1 MKRLFF
7 LAALAGLAL
16 STQAAKKKVVKPMK
30 LVPARVIQPTMT
42 EIEDLDVNELNRL
55 PLHTTFFAYENEA
68 LALQGDRTKSKNFL
82 SLHGTW
88 KFNWVEN
95 RDQRPADFFEPNL
108 DDSSWGTIP
117 VPGIWEMNGYGDPIY
132 VNPGFAWK
140 THFDGKPPRVPVK
153 DNHVGSYRRSF
164 TIPADWNGK
173 QVIAHFG
180 SVTSCIYLYVNG
192 KFVGYAEDS
201 KVAAEFDITPFVK
214 AGEENLIAFQV
225 FRWCDGSW
233 CEDQDFW
240 RLSGVARD
248 CFLYARNKEM
258 HVDDLKITA
267 SLTKDYKQGHL
278 WINAKK
284 SNPEVEILWELLDAD
299 GKSVEKGFGV
309 EEVYGLN
316 INKWTAEMPYLYTLV
331 AKLYQT
337 TPTIKK
343 LYQTNQGC
351 LESPY
356 EKIYS
361 ELAKQQPIEV
371 IPVKV
376 GFRRVEIKNSQLL
389 VNGKPILIKGANRHE
404 IDPDGGYV
412 VSRERMIQDIQIMK
426 RLNINAVRTC
436 HYPDDPIW
444 YDLCDEYGL
453 YVTAE
458 ANQES
463 HGFQYGDDAEAKK
476 PTFAKQILE
485 RNQHNVAA
493 HFNHP
498 SVIVWSLG
506 NETVNGPNFEAA
518 YEWVKKADQSRPC
531 QWEQAGKTGWNT
543 DIYCPMYRTPAE
555 CEAYCKNDSLTKPL
569 IQCEYN
575 HTMGNSGGG
584 LKEYWELIRKY
595 PKYQGGYIW
604 DFVDQALHRN
614 INPKNLTASLD
625 ELNKVANLPYS
636 ELNKIHYTYGGD
648 YNDYDYSD
656 NNFNNNGIIGPDRQ
670 LNPHAYEVAYQ
681 YQNIWV
687 KPVGDIAKTL
697 TVEVFN
703 EYFFRDLSNYKMTW
717 TMLVDGCVF
726 EKGVIDNLDIAP
738 QQSKTYEIL
747 FPIDEPDGFSTE
759 ILLNIEITQKEA
771 ESLLEKGHRVAFFQI
786 PVRQNKDLLFNDS
799 EDRDLYDFE
808 QIFGMK
814 TIGALSKSKIK
825 IDNKKKSDEITVW
838 NNNFSIKFDKTTGL
852 LKQYQAYGNDLLGE
866 GGTLRPNFWRAPTDN
881 DMGAKLHQFFKVW
894 KDPKMTLTELTS
906 SYDKKK
912 NEATVKAVYDMPDVK
927 AQLMM
932 AYVIDDGGS
941 IHVFEKMTTDPEAKV
956 EKMFRYGVVMDLPYD
971 FDQSKYYGRGPIENY
986 GDRKDCMPVGIYQ
999 QTADEQ
1005 FFPYI
1010 RPQETGTKSDIRW
1023 WYQTNKNGVG
1033 LRVQASGTFSA
1044 SALHYNI
1051 SDLDEGEEKHQRH
1064 SPDVPKSKYTELTL
1078 DLEHAGVGGIDSWS
1092 NKAEAQPP
1100 YRVEYKDR
1108 LFKFWLIPVVK

>member
-7 LAALAGLAL
+7 LAALAGLAV
-16 STQAAKKKVVKPMK
+16 SAQAAKKKVVKAMK
-30 LVPARVIQPTMT
+30 LVPATVVQPTMT
-42 EIEDLDVNELNRL
+42 EIEDLDVNEINRL
-55 PLHTTFFAYENEA
+55 PLHTTFFAYENEE
-68 LALQGDRTKSKNFL
+68 LALKGDRTKSKNFL

-95 RDQRPADFFEPNL
+95 RDQRPTDFFEPNL

-192 KFVGYAEDS
+192 QFVGYAEDS

-214 AGEENLIAFQV
+214 AGEDNLIAFQV

-248 CFLYARNKEM
+248 CFLYARNKQF
-258 HVDDLKITA
+258 HVEDLKVITSLDDNYDKGILNA
-267 SLTKDYKQGHL
+267 SAKLTST
-278 WINAKK
+278 AA
-284 SNPEVEILWELLDAD
+284 VEYELLDAQ
-299 GKSVEKGFGV
+299 GKLIGKTLPVNSDKQVIWVWQDNAKH
-309 EEVYGLN
+309 
-316 INKWTAEMPYLYTLV
+316 WTAETPYLYTL
-331 AKLYQT
+331 
-337 TPTIKK
+337 
-343 LYQTNQGC
+343 
-351 LESPY
+351 
-356 EKIYS
+356 
-361 ELAKQQPIEV
+361 LAKVYPVVEKKGKAIVSKQDPIEV
-371 IPVKV
+371 ISVKV

-518 YEWVKKADQSRPC
+518 YEWVKKADPSRPC
-531 QWEQAGKTGWNT
+531 QWEQAKTAWNT

-555 CEAYCKNDSLTKPL
+555 CEAYCKDDKQTKPL

-625 ELNKVANLPYS
+625 ELNKIANLSYP

-656 NNFNNNGIIGPDRQ
+656 NNFNCNGIIGPDRQ

-687 KPVGDIAKTL
+687 KPVGNIAETQK
-697 TVEVFN
+697 VEVFN
-703 EYFFRDLSNYKMTW
+703 EYFFRDLSSYKMGW
-717 TMLVDGCVF
+717 LLQVDGNFVQ
-726 EKGVIDNLDIAP
+726 KGFIDDLDVAP
-738 QQSKTYEIL
+738 QTKKTYQIPFNLEKIEDDEAEIMLLVL
-747 FPIDEPDGFSTE
+747 FY
-759 ILLNIEITQKEA
+759 NKQKEP
-771 ESLLEKGHRVAFFQI
+771 LMDDRQHVAFAQI
-786 PVRQNKDLLFNDS
+786 PVRKWGHHCC
-799 EDRDLYDFE
+799 DFE
-808 QIFGMK
+808 VPSMAI
-814 TIGALSKSKIK
+814 ANSKIK
-825 IDNKKKSDEITVW
+825 VENKKKSDEITVW
-838 NNNFSIKFDKTTGL
+838 NANFNIKFDKTTGL
-852 LKQYQAYGNDLLGE
+852 LKQYKAYGNDLLGE

-881 DMGAKLHQFFKVW
+881 DMGAQLHKFFKVW

-927 AQLMM
+927 AQLTM
-932 AYVIDDGGS
+932 AYVIVNGGA
-941 IHVFEKMTTDPEAKV
+941 IHVFEKMTTAPEAKV
-956 EKMFRYGVVMDLPYD
+956 EKMFRYGVVIDMPYD
-971 FDQSKYYGRGPIENY
+971 FELSNYYGRGPIENY
-986 GDRKDCMPVGIYQ
+986 ADRKEGVYLTQ
-999 QTADEQ
+999 FWQKADEQ

-1010 RPQETGTKSDIRW
+1010 RPQETGTKSDIRR

-1078 DLEHAGVGGIDSWS
+1078 DLEHAGVGGISSW
-1092 NKAEAQPP
+1092 NRNAEALPP

-1108 LFKFWLIPVVK
+1108 LFKFWLIPVVKTAK

>member
-1 MKRLFF
+1 MKKVLF
-7 LAALAGLAL
+7 LAALLGTAVCA
-16 STQAAKKKVVKPMK
+16 QAAKKKVVKAMK
-30 LVPARVIQPTMT
+30 LVPATVVQPTMT
-42 EIEDLDVNELNRL
+42 EIEDLDVNEINRL
-55 PLHTTFFAYENEA
+55 PLHTTFFAYENEE
-68 LALQGDRTKSKNFL
+68 LALKGDRTKSKNFL

-95 RDQRPADFFEPNL
+95 RDQRPTDFFEPNL

-164 TIPADWNGK
+164 TIPADWDGK

-248 CFLYARNKEM
+248 CFLYARNKEV
-258 HVDDLKITA
+258 HIDNLQYIA
-267 SLTKDYKQGHL
+267 SLDDYGFGTL
-278 WINAKK
+278 
-284 SNPEVEILWELLDAD
+284 EVIKECTAP
-299 GKSVEKGFGV
+299 VEKGMTFELFDANG
-309 EEVYGLN
+309 N
-316 INKWTAEMPYLYTLV
+316 KINRILAFSNSERTWLAPRLDVKPWTAETPNLYTVV
-331 AKLYQT
+331 AKIY
-337 TPTIKK
+337 P
-343 LYQTNQGC
+343 
-351 LESPY
+351 
-356 EKIYS
+356 EKVNMGKRKVPKDDINAFSAYVEDYLN
-361 ELAKQQPIEV
+361 ELTKQEPIEV
-371 IPVKV
+371 IPIKV

-412 VSRERMIQDIQIMK
+412 MSRERMIQDIQIMK

-444 YDLCDEYGL
+444 YELCDEYGL

-493 HFNHP
+493 HYNHP
-498 SVIVWSLG
+498 SIIVWSLG

-518 YEWVKKADQSRPC
+518 YEWVKKADSSRPC
-531 QWEQAGKTGWNT
+531 QWEQAKTAWNT
-543 DIYCPMYRTPAE
+543 DIYCPMYRSPKE
-555 CEAYCKNDSLTKPL
+555 CEDYCKNDKMTKPL

-575 HTMGNSGGG
+575 HTMGNSGGA

-604 DFVDQALHRN
+604 DFVDQALHRTP
-614 INPKNLTASLD
+614 NPKMLTASLD
-625 ELNKVANLPYS
+625 ELNKVANLSYP

-656 NNFNNNGIIGPDRQ
+656 NNFNCNGIIGPDRQ

-687 KPVGDIAKTL
+687 KPVGDIKETKTI
-697 TVEVFN
+697 EVFN
-703 EYFFRDLSNYKMTW
+703 EYFFRDLSSYKMGW
-717 TMLVDGCVF
+717 RLMVDG
-726 EKGVIDNLDIAP
+726 GVKQAGFIENLDVAP
-738 QQSKTYEIL
+738 QTKKTYQIPFNLEK
-747 FPIDEPDGFSTE
+747 
-759 ILLNIEITQKEA
+759 IEDDEA
-771 ESLLEKGHRVAFFQI
+771 EIFLYVGFWQEKEEPLMEKDQNVAYAQI
-786 PVRQNKDLLFNDS
+786 PIRKWG
-799 EDRDLYDFE
+799 RHCCDFE
-808 QIFGMK
+808 LPSI
-814 TIGALSKSKIK
+814 TISNSKIK
-825 IDNKKKSDEITVW
+825 LENKKKSDEITVW
-838 NNNFSIKFDKTTGL
+838 NANFSIKFDKTTGL

-881 DMGAKLHQFFKVW
+881 DMGAKLHQSFKVW

-932 AYVIDDGGS
+932 AYVIVEGGA

-956 EKMFRYGVVMDLPYD
+956 EKMFRYGVVMDMPYD
-971 FDQSKYYGRGPIENY
+971 FDQSYFYGRGPKENY
-986 GDRKDCMPVGIYQ
+986 ADRKDYWYISRWR
-999 QTADEQ
+999 QTVDEQ

-1023 WYQTNKNGVG
+1023 WQQTNSKGIG
-1033 LRVQASGTFSA
+1033 LRVQASNRFSA

-1092 NKAEAQPP
+1092 KKAEAQPP

-1108 LFKFWLIPVVK
+1108 LFKFWLIPVVSSAK